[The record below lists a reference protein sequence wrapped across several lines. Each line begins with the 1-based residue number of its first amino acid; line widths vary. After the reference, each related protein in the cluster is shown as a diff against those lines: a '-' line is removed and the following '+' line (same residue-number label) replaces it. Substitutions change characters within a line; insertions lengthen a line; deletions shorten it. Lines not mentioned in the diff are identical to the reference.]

1 MYFIFILF
9 VFLCVLVAALALLGN
24 KRQKQ
29 HAPNV
34 FTHDLAEAQPALTH
48 LSKDRTHTQ
57 THTHHHTHNSQPQ
70 LPPFGVGAC
79 HKDIFH
85 VRNVTFF
92 GIVSLTLVCE
102 RQSRVHRWTVS

>member
-48 LSKDRTHTQ
+48 LSKDRTHTHAN
-57 THTHHHTHNSQPQ
+57 THTTTHTIHNHSCRR
-70 LPPFGVGAC
+70 LALALVT
-79 HKDIFH
+79 
-85 VRNVTFF
+85 RTFF
-92 GIVSLTLVCE
+92 MCAM
-102 RQSRVHRWTVS
+102 

>member
-57 THTHHHTHNSQPQ
+57 THTPPHTQFTTTVAAVWRWRLSQGHFSCAQ
-70 LPPFGVGAC
+70 C
-79 HKDIFH
+79 DIF
-85 VRNVTFF
+85 RN
-92 GIVSLTLVCE
+92 C
-102 RQSRVHRWTVS
+102 